1 MPLSPCAEID
11 AAAQARL
18 LSIAR
23 TSIESGLEI
32 NRAPRI
38 DLAGLDAGLRIETA
52 VFVTLTRSGALR
64 GCVGSLQAREPL
76 AQAVADSAFNAAF
89 RDRRFTPL
97 AASEFAATRIEI
109 SVLSAAETLAAGS
122 RRDLL
127 QQLQPGVDGL
137 IVEDRGYRSTFLPKV
152 WEKIE
157 SPDEFLAQLMQKAGL
172 AADHWSPSLVVS
184 RYTTF
189 TFAET

>member
-1 MPLSPCAEID
+1 MPLSPYAEID
-11 AAAQARL
+11 AAAQSRL

-23 TSIESGLEI
+23 ASIESGLEI
-32 NRAPRI
+32 HRAPRI
-38 DLAGLDAGLRIETA
+38 DLAGLDAGLRMEAA

-109 SVLSAAETLAAGS
+109 SVLSAAEKLAAVS
-122 RRDLL
+122 RQDLL

-157 SPDEFLAQLMQKAGL
+157 SPDEFLAQLMCKAGL
-172 AADHWSPSLVVS
+172 AADHWSRSLVVS
-184 RYTTF
+184 RYTTY